1 MSEHYHGEMHEAC
14 KERFRD
20 IEERL
25 NEGDKVMTEHT
36 TEIAVL
42 KTNMSN
48 LIKSLSG
55 LTKALWGICG
65 TTLATLLGF
74 FIWYVQNL

>member
-1 MSEHYHGEMHEAC
+1 MEQHYHSEMHEAC

-25 NEGDKVMTEHT
+25 NDGDRIMTEHA

-48 LIKSLSG
+48 LIKSISG
-55 LTKALWGICG
+55 LTKALWGVCG
-65 TTLATLLGF
+65 TTLATLFGF
-74 FIWYVQNL
+74 FMWYIQNL

>member
-1 MSEHYHGEMHEAC
+1 MPEHYHNEMHEAC
-14 KERFRD
+14 KERFKN

-25 NEGDKVMTEHT
+25 NDGDKIMTEHT

-65 TTLATLLGF
+65 TILATLLGF

>member
-1 MSEHYHGEMHEAC
+1 MNEHYHSDMHEAC
-14 KERFRD
+14 RERFKG
-20 IEERL
+20 IEDRL
-25 NEGDKVMTEHT
+25 NEGDRVMTEHT

-48 LIKSLSG
+48 LIKSIGG